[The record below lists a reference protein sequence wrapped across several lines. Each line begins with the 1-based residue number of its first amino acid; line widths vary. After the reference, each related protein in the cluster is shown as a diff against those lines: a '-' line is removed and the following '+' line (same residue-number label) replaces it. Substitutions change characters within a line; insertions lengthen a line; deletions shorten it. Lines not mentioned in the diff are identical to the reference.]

1 MTGRIA
7 IRVVMQEG
15 DIVAI
20 LVVPL
25 NGPSKTATNEKEC
38 GVVREDSVVDWC
50 ALSVRVGARRFGSR
64 EG

>member
-25 NGPSKTATNEKEC
+25 NGASKTATNEKEC
-38 GVVREDSVVDWC
+38 GVVREGSVVDWC
-50 ALSVRVGARRFGSR
+50 VLSVRVGACRFGSR